1 MKSIDEIVSDLHGMA
16 DPSYI
21 SKMEYFGIKDAPESL
36 GIKNAY
42 LKPYAKEIGRNQ
54 RLANEL
60 WGKPIHECKLLA
72 IHISE
77 PKLFTE
83 ELAEKWTSEC
93 YSWDL
98 VDGIGMKILPKTPF
112 AFQKIDEWSK
122 REPEFEKRMAFA
134 LMVGVTIHD
143 KKLSDDRLASFFP
156 IIERESWDERNF
168 VKKAVNWALR
178 QLGKKNLEL
187 NKLAIESAE
196 RIKSQNSK
204 PARWIASDA
213 LRELQSEKIQDRL
226 SAKSK

>member
-1 MKSIDEIVSDLHGMA
+1 M
-16 DPSYI
+16 
-21 SKMEYFGIKDAPESL
+21 
-36 GIKNAY
+36 
-42 LKPYAKEIGRNQ
+42 
-54 RLANEL
+54 
-60 WGKPIHECKLLA
+60 
-72 IHISE
+72 
-77 PKLFTE
+77 FTE